1 MMIFENRNI
10 LYRLCIPVF
19 LILTLFS
26 CKTEHNEKKDELI
39 SKAESAVQDTIKRT
53 DVKTEENKRFS
64 SDDIPEKYMEI
75 VADTLGVIVDIRYAT
90 DNNFT
95 KKQIYD
101 CPRCFFRKEVGEKIL
116 AIHLDLKERYG
127 FGIKLFDCYRPSPY
141 QYKLWEVMPDPNY
154 VTPPKKGSIHS
165 RGMAVDLTIVDKSG
179 KELDMGTPFDYF
191 GKEAHSDYVE
201 LPDQVLKNRQLLKKI
216 MEIHGFKGIRTE
228 WWHYSFRGLKGNV
241 DKWIWSCE

>member
-1 MMIFENRNI
+1 
-10 LYRLCIPVF
+10 
-19 LILTLFS
+19 
-26 CKTEHNEKKDELI
+26 
-39 SKAESAVQDTIKRT
+39 
-53 DVKTEENKRFS
+53 
-64 SDDIPEKYMEI
+64 MEI
-75 VADTLGVIVDIRYAT
+75 VADTLGIVVDIRYASE
-90 DNNFT
+90 NNFT

-116 AIHLDLKERYG
+116 AVHLDLKERYG

-141 QYKLWEVMPDPNY
+141 QNKLWEVKPDPNY

-191 GKEAHSDYVE
+191 GKEAHTDYIE

-228 WWHYSFRGLKGNV
+228 WWHYSYRGLKGNV

>member
-1 MMIFENRNI
+1 MISKSRNI
-10 LYRLCIPVF
+10 LYRIYIPVF
-19 LILTLFS
+19 LISMLFS
-26 CKTEHNEKKDELI
+26 CKTDRKEHKDELI
-39 SKAESAVQDTIKRT
+39 TEAEGNNQDTLEKISSQM
-53 DVKTEENKRFS
+53 DENKRFS
-64 SDDIPEKYMEI
+64 SVNIPEKYMEI
-75 VADTLGVIVDIRYAT
+75 VADTLGIVVDIRYASE
-90 DNNFT
+90 NNFT

-116 AIHLDLKERYG
+116 AVHLDLKERYG

-141 QYKLWEVMPDPNY
+141 QYRLWEVMPDPNY

-191 GKEAHSDYVE
+191 GKEAHTDYIE

-228 WWHYSFRGLKGNV
+228 WWHYSYRGLKGNV